1 MLGRPRTGI
10 LPHKMTGKIWEA
22 IVQFTAQKHKF
33 TKKLRFNYTT
43 RECLPSSCTYHYVC
57 YWCLVTK
64 SCLTLYD
71 PMDHSLPGSSVHG
84 IFQARILEWVVISF
98 SRGYSWPRDQSCI
111 FCLVGIFFTTE
122 RPGKPPMLLKPC
134 LPSSLYPAHYVWL
147 ARKKWQGIHTTGQ
160 NHSLKGQS
168 IRSRLR

>member
-43 RECLPSSCTYHYVC
+43 RECLPSSCTYHYAC

-64 SCLTLYD
+64 SCLTLCD

-84 IFQARILEWVVISF
+84 ISQARTLEWVVISF
-98 SRGYSWPRDQSCI
+98 SRGSSQPRDQTHVSCI
-111 FCLVGIFFTTE
+111 SRYILYHWATWEAFYLLIIYYYSNDNANTITIFLHLFIIIRFPLYYGLTGL
-122 RPGKPPMLLKPC
+122 RKYSLL
-134 LPSSLYPAHYVWL
+134 S
-147 ARKKWQGIHTTGQ
+147 
-160 NHSLKGQS
+160 
-168 IRSRLR
+168 